1 MAYVTAA
8 NLTKESILKYKDIF
22 LEYDADQ
29 RGAMFVSELA
39 ASMRKAG
46 FHPPFEELDAII
58 REVDE
63 DLSHTIDFSEFLT
76 LMARQEYADDPE
88 AEVQA
93 AFNIFD
99 INGDGKIS
107 HQELKMVLDQIDTKL
122 SHEELMKMVREL
134 DTDHSGNID
143 YNEFKIMMNH

>member
-1 MAYVTAA
+1 M
-8 NLTKESILKYKDIF
+8 
-22 LEYDADQ
+22 
-29 RGAMFVSELA
+29 
-39 ASMRKAG
+39 
-46 FHPPFEELDAII
+46 
-58 REVDE
+58 DE

-107 HQELKMVLDQIDTKL
+107 HQVLCSVSYGCLIATRWAYMQC
-122 SHEELMKMVREL
+122 
-134 DTDHSGNID
+134 
-143 YNEFKIMMNH
+143 